1 LEAWPH
7 ERPEAQWEIEMKRS
21 KDASKMGSAS
31 IQYVAFLR
39 GMNLGNRRLEMSR
52 LRELF
57 EALGY
62 DDVATFIASGNVIFS
77 TSERDVK
84 KLESRIAKHLEKSLG
99 YRVDTFVRTLDEVEA
114 IARSTPFPE
123 DGGEGI
129 TIHVGFVHDELG
141 ADVTRGLLA
150 ARSSVDE
157 FRVEDR
163 EYYWLCRI
171 RTPDSKVWASREVK
185 ALSLPTSTM
194 RNMSSIR
201 KLVAKHTGS
210 DKKSE

>member
-1 LEAWPH
+1 
-7 ERPEAQWEIEMKRS
+7 MKRS
-21 KDASKMGSAS
+21 KDASKTAP
-31 IQYVAFLR
+31 IRYVAFLR
-39 GMNLGNRRLEMSR
+39 GMNLGNRRLEMSL
-52 LRELF
+52 LRGLIE
-57 EALGY
+57 ELGY

-77 TSERDVK
+77 TSELDVK

-114 IARSTPFPE
+114 IARSSPFPE
-123 DGGEGI
+123 DGDEDI

-141 ADVTRGLLA
+141 ADVTRGFLA
-150 ARSSVDE
+150 VRSSVDE
-157 FRVEDR
+157 LRADGR

-201 KLVAKHTGS
+201 KLVAKHGS
-210 DKKSE
+210 GKKSKQG